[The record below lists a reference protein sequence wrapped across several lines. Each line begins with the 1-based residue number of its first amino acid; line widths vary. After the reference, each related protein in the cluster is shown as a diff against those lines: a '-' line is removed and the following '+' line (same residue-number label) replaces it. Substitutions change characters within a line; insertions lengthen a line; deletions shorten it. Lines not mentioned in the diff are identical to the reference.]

1 MKRLKDER
9 MKGMMNERINGR
21 MKGMMNEKDKGKDER
36 NDE

>member
-1 MKRLKDER
+1 

-21 MKGMMNEKDKGKDER
+21 MKGMMNEKNKGKDER